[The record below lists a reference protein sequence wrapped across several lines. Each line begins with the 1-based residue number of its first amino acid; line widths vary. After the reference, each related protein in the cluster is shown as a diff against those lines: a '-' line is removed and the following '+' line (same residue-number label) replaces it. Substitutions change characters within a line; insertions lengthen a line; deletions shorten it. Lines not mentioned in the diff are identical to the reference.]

1 MPDVKRASWR
11 FSFEDFVV
19 GPSNELAYAATRGL
33 SHKTLDSDQLF
44 LSSSPG
50 LGKTHL
56 LQAVGRQF
64 CTTSNRDRVRV
75 EYLTAESFCTQ
86 LIMALRSKQM
96 DQFKARFREGLDV
109 LLLEDIH
116 FLQGK
121 EKIQAEL
128 LETLKYLEGRGAKV
142 VLSSSFLPRELNAVD
157 TQLASR
163 FCSGFLARID
173 KPDFDTRRRI
183 LAHKANT
190 YQVQLGEDVTELLA
204 DRIRYDVRQ
213 LESCLQNLVL
223 KARLLNCKISMEMAL
238 QVVENYTPAGNDLD
252 MDGIVHF
259 VCESYELS
267 KDQLA
272 SKSRKRNIVLA
283 RNLAFFLARKYT
295 DLSLKDIGERFNRR
309 HSTVLKGITNVER
322 EVNLETPLGRQL
334 SRTMQMAE
342 HYSGSVS

>member
-1 MPDVKRASWR
+1 MVNVWEQIRATLGNTVNPGLFKVWIKPLTAEVKGDILHLYAPNEFVATWVRDRLLQAIQEAAATAMGFRPQVRITAAIAAKQSAPATAPAVPGLIVGGTAGARKAEALAEETGEDLGPAPRMPDVKRASWR

-128 LETLKYLEGRGAKV
+128 LETLKYLE
-142 VLSSSFLPRELNAVD
+142 
-157 TQLASR
+157 
-163 FCSGFLARID
+163 
-173 KPDFDTRRRI
+173 
-183 LAHKANT
+183 
-190 YQVQLGEDVTELLA
+190 
-204 DRIRYDVRQ
+204 
-213 LESCLQNLVL
+213 
-223 KARLLNCKISMEMAL
+223 
-238 QVVENYTPAGNDLD
+238 
-252 MDGIVHF
+252 
-259 VCESYELS
+259 
-267 KDQLA
+267 
-272 SKSRKRNIVLA
+272 
-283 RNLAFFLARKYT
+283 
-295 DLSLKDIGERFNRR
+295 LSLI
-309 HSTVLKGITNVER
+309 HI
-322 EVNLETPLGRQL
+322 
-334 SRTMQMAE
+334 
-342 HYSGSVS
+342 